1 MRDVFVSTQNY
12 QRFEDVF
19 NDLAANRYGVDM
31 AVVIGRA
38 GRGKTTASERLATQF
53 PEAIYVRPLDF
64 GSPVAV
70 LREVAFVLGGVR
82 PRMTSA
88 CYEVLKAE
96 LSDNHK
102 VIIVDEADRLGLKHL
117 NVLRDISDHF
127 TTPVILV
134 GEEPLAGKLRQE
146 RRLHSRLRDT
156 VTFGPITPSDVL
168 YFYRKALAQAI
179 TPDQSKKLARH
190 AEGDFRLVIKDALHL
205 ERILAA
211 SGLKEVNDQVIDEV
225 CVRH

>member
-1 MRDVFVSTQNY
+1 MRDVFISTQNY

-31 AVVIGRA
+31 AAVIGRA
-38 GRGKTTASERLATQF
+38 GRGKTTAGERLATQF
-53 PEAIYVRPLDF
+53 PDAIYVRPLDF

-82 PRMTSA
+82 PRNTTA
-88 CYEVLKAE
+88 CYDVLKAE
-96 LSDNHK
+96 LTPNHSA
-102 VIIVDEADRLGLKHL
+102 IIVDEADRLGLKHL

-127 TTPVILV
+127 TIPVILV

-156 VTFGPITPSDVL
+156 VAFGPITPSDVL
-168 YFYRKALAQAI
+168 YFYRKSLSQAI
-179 TPDQSKKLARH
+179 TPDQSRKLARH
-190 AEGDFRLVIKDALHL
+190 AEGDFRLVIKDALRA

-211 SGLKEVNDQVIDEV
+211 SGLREINDQVVEEV
-225 CVRH
+225 CK